1 MKSAACFLLT
11 LAGCGSSL
19 LGVNTDSD
27 SGAPVDGGDA
37 SGNDGAGDDGG
48 DAASGVAPAVS
59 YAQAVCESRP
69 SPTWFFTAAADDP
82 QGIETIESGGLIHVM
97 QEGVE
102 TAELG
107 MVCVAATGLC
117 SAEFPT
123 DVVGVPCERAD
134 AAAFQFTV
142 FDEEGHP
149 SPPFSVNGSAS

>member
-1 MKSAACFLLT
+1 MKPAALFMLA

-19 LGVNTDSD
+19 LGVNTGSD
-27 SGAPVDGGDA
+27 SGAPVEDGDA
-37 SGNDGAGDDGG
+37 SGNDDAGDAGG
-48 DAASGVAPAVS
+48 DTASGVAPAVS
-59 YAQAVCESRP
+59 FAQAVCESRP

-82 QGIETIESGGLIHVM
+82 QGIETIESGGLIHVL
-97 QEGVE
+97 QEGLE

-117 SAEFPT
+117 SAEFSN

-142 FDEEGHP
+142 FDEDGHS
-149 SPPFSVNGSAS
+149 SPPYSVNGSAS